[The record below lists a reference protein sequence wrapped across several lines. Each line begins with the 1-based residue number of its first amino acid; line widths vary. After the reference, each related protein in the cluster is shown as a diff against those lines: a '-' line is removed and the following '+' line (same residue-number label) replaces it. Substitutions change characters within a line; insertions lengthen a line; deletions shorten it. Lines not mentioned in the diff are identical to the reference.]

1 MSTMSTSFTAS
12 GSFSLTDANGVVVFS
27 YSPSFTS
34 LANTGTLSAYQG
46 ETLAGTTAQDIL
58 LGGTNVAGS
67 GTGDGISG
75 NHDRLYAFIK
85 NVDTDYAIEVSP
97 AGQEAGDSMECAD
110 LKPGEFFF
118 APMELNSDGNTA
130 TVLTVGNGT
139 AAQKVQFLL
148 CDAIDN

>member
-12 GSFSLTDANGVVVFS
+12 GTFSLTDANGVVVFS

-34 LANTGTLSAYQG
+34 LANTATMSLYAG
-46 ETLAGTTAQDIL
+46 EHLAGATATDIL
-58 LGGTNVAGS
+58 IGGEDAAAVNAA
-67 GTGDGISG
+67 
-75 NHDRLYAFIK
+75 NHDRLYTFIK

-97 AGQEAGDSMECAD
+97 AGQEDGSSKECAD

-118 APMELNSDGNTA
+118 APMELNSDTNT
-130 TVLTVGNGT
+130 TTSLTVGAGT